1 MQKLWFMI
9 NDNMKNNENFGN
21 KEDLRNMMIMAIIV
35 YIIVVIILLFF
46 GKFLWNQVL
55 SKKITAL
62 RPLESIWQFL
72 GLWILIQLLFC
83 C

>member
-21 KEDLRNMMIMAIIV
+21 KEDLRNMMIMSIIV